1 MEKEVQEKSSSN
13 CKTCQSRVLN
23 ISGKVESSQSVSC
36 LENKILLVPDLP
48 VISPKSFPI
57 IMGRI
62 LLRSNCPPEPVIKVN
77 LTDFEQN
84 LCFLCMEKPSL
95 GKRVYHM
102 FVTNEMYIEKD
113 YLKVRKTYEKR
124 KDIVVVDQLTL
135 YTLCA
140 RSLYHR
146 VQNKLTDVKW
156 NKHRNVF
163 EMKKIGLK
171 DNLNLWNKLYALENE
186 ERAKLFNYTK
196 FLSTTNS

>member
-1 MEKEVQEKSSSN
+1 VP
-13 CKTCQSRVLN
+13 N

-36 LENKILLVPDLP
+36 LENKILSVSDLP
-48 VISPKSFPI
+48 VKSPKSFPI

-62 LLRSNCPPEPVIKVN
+62 LLRPNCPPEPVIKVN

-102 FVTNEMYIEKD
+102 FVTNEMDIEKD

-156 NKHRNVF
+156 NKQRNVF

-171 DNLNLWNKLYALENE
+171 DNLNLWNKLYALENA

-196 FLSTTNS
+196 FLSATNE

>member
-1 MEKEVQEKSSSN
+1 
-13 CKTCQSRVLN
+13 
-23 ISGKVESSQSVSC
+23 
-36 LENKILLVPDLP
+36 
-48 VISPKSFPI
+48 
-57 IMGRI
+57 
-62 LLRSNCPPEPVIKVN
+62 
-77 LTDFEQN
+77 
-84 LCFLCMEKPSL
+84 
-95 GKRVYHM
+95 M
-102 FVTNEMYIEKD
+102 FVTNEMDIEKD

-156 NKHRNVF
+156 NKQRNVF

-171 DNLNLWNKLYALENE
+171 DNLNLWNKLYALENA

-196 FLSTTNS
+196 FLSATNE

>member
-1 MEKEVQEKSSSN
+1 
-13 CKTCQSRVLN
+13 
-23 ISGKVESSQSVSC
+23 
-36 LENKILLVPDLP
+36 
-48 VISPKSFPI
+48 
-57 IMGRI
+57 MGRI

-84 LCFLCMEKPSL
+84 LCFLCMEKPSM

-102 FVTNEMYIEKD
+102 FVTNEMDIEKD

-156 NKHRNVF
+156 NKQRNVF

-171 DNLNLWNKLYALENE
+171 DNLNLWNKLYALENA

-196 FLSTTNS
+196 FLSATNE

>member
-1 MEKEVQEKSSSN
+1 MEKEVQQRSHS
-13 CKTCQSRVLN
+13 CKTCQAHVLN

-36 LENKILLVPDLP
+36 LENKILSVPDLP

-62 LLRSNCPPEPVIKVN
+62 LLRSNCPPEPVTKVN

-102 FVTNEMYIEKD
+102 FVTNEMDIEKD
-113 YLKVRKTYEKR
+113 YLKVRKTYEKN
-124 KDIVVVDQLTL
+124 KDIVIVDQLTL

-196 FLSTTNS
+196 FLSATKS